1 MTDVITAVPRDQI
14 PFIWPKVAELL
25 KPSLDLSRGRHSVE
39 SQFDRLIDG
48 TDHLWVMTNDDHT
61 EIVAAVTFNFLTYP
75 AGLRVLQLMFI
86 GGSGWKKWGD
96 ELDRKMTQL
105 AEETGCECIEHC
117 GRKGWKRTTK
127 RMGYELEYV
136 HYRKDIANVE

>member
-1 MTDVITAVPRDQI
+1 
-14 PFIWPKVAELL
+14 
-25 KPSLDLSRGRHSVE
+25 
-39 SQFDRLIDG
+39 
-48 TDHLWVMTNDDHT
+48 MTNDDHT

-86 GGSGWKKWGD
+86 GGSGWKDWGD
-96 ELDRKMTQL
+96 ELDRKTTQL

-127 RMGYELEYV
+127 HMGYELEYV
-136 HYRKDIANVE
+136 HYRKDIENVE